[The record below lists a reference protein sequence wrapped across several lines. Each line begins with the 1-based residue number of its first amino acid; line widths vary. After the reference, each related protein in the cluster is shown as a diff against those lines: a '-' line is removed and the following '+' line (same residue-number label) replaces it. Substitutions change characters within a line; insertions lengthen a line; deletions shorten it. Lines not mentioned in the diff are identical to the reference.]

1 MRFFA
6 FSYLF
11 VKLGTALLIGAL
23 CYAPVYAQTSE
34 TLPEADIE
42 GTVEGD
48 DLEQLETRS
57 AETLNSLFDDL
68 RKQTNSKAA
77 QRITQKIWREWGVS
91 GSASIDLLMLR
102 VGEAMKN
109 RRNGVALDLLDQVIT
124 LAPDYAEG
132 WNRRATLHY
141 SMREFGRSISDIERV
156 LVLEPR
162 HFGALSGLAVMLQ
175 ALDRDQKALETWYK
189 VLQIYP
195 ANAQAQTSVIKLEDK
210 LAGNPT

>member
-1 MRFFA
+1 M
-6 FSYLF
+6 
-11 VKLGTALLIGAL
+11 
-23 CYAPVYAQTSE
+23 
-34 TLPEADIE
+34 PEADIE

-109 RRNGVALDLLDQVIT
+109 KRNSVALDLLDQVIT
-124 LAPDYAEG
+124 LAPEYAEG